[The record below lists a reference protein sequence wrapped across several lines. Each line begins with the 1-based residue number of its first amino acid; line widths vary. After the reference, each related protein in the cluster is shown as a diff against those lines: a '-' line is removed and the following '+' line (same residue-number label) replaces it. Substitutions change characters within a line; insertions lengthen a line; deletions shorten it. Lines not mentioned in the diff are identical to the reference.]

1 MTTSIQQYFQSKLP
15 SYIYECLVYLED
27 QVEKNYFTSW
37 SFANTEFQVSAFWED
52 EYCPQ
57 KDTNTQ
63 NRFKSIHPVFDLASL
78 TKPLFL
84 NFFLREKE
92 KERFL
97 ELITKPICKVIDK
110 NQLNNDELYQ
120 YIKAHPNLC
129 LDSLLSHRSD
139 LAPWCWMGYN
149 QGRNDAKNEI
159 IHHILTRKSGSSQ
172 SVYSDLNYYILARLI
187 EALEPKIEWKQA
199 LDQLNSK
206 HDTNF
211 FHASISP
218 EKSCLAIP
226 YFPYLSVDSALRKPS
241 ATTQF
246 GPAHDTNA
254 NILASLGTGKN
265 IVSGHAGLFGNI
277 SDVVSLIPTLAETQ
291 FTYTKQAN
299 DISNSR
305 FILGLDTNFG
315 KENENIFGHLGYT
328 GTSLWFGKKESVQ
341 NSLNFHILLTNR
353 TAKRNL
359 NSQKSKRIYL
369 ISDLQK
375 NSLACVFKNGKD
387 IDSLPYQ
394 NWFDELGKMEDK
406 SELVWDSSAI
416 QPPSDISQTR
426 KFLAKKLW
434 IL

>member
-27 QVEKNYFTSW
+27 QVEKNHFTSW

-57 KDTNTQ
+57 KDTHTQ
-63 NRFKSIHPVFDLASL
+63 NRFKSIHPIFDLASL

-92 KERFL
+92 KEHFF
-97 ELITKPICKVIDK
+97 ELVTKPICKFIDR
-110 NQLNNDELYQ
+110 NQFNNDELYH
-120 YIKAHPNLC
+120 YIKIHPNLC
-129 LDSLLSHRSD
+129 LDSFLSHRSD

-149 QGRNDAKNEI
+149 QGKNEI
-159 IHHILTRKSGSSQ
+159 IHHILTKKSNSSQ
-172 SVYSDLNYYILARLI
+172 PVYSDLNYYILARLI

-199 LDQLNSK
+199 LDQLNNR
-206 HDTNF
+206 HDTKF

-218 EKSCLAIP
+218 KKSCLTIP
-226 YFPYLSVDSALRKPS
+226 YFPYLAVDSALRK
-241 ATTQF
+241 ANTTIQF
-246 GPAHDTNA
+246 GPVHDTNA
-254 NILASLGTGKN
+254 NILASLETGKN

-291 FTYTKQAN
+291 FAYSTHAKE
-299 DISNSR
+299 ISNSR

-328 GTSLWFGKKESVQ
+328 GTSFWFSKQEDIQ
-341 NSLNFHILLTNR
+341 ASLNFHVLLTNR

-375 NSLACVFKNGKD
+375 NSLACVFKNEKD
-387 IDSLPYQ
+387 IDSIPYQ
-394 NWFDELGKMEDK
+394 HWFDELVRVENR
-406 SELVWDSSAI
+406 SELIWDSGTI
-416 QPPSDISQTR
+416 QAPSDISQVR
-426 KFLAKKLW
+426 KFVAKKLW
-434 IL
+434 TL